1 MTLRWEAAGGSAGI
15 AALVARGD
23 GVEAFAD
30 GALVAAFDATGQA
43 RDVAPAG
50 GAERASRPVPAKKS
64 AKKSS
69 AKKKA
74 AKPASPPELL
84 HVAGAGDVVAAVDAD
99 GALLFRS
106 WEGHTLGSLRLASTE
121 PPVAWRLTACSDD
134 EVVLAMGEW
143 LVWVGVADRKVARR
157 VRARAKVSALAAD
170 DDLVVAGCEGGWA
183 QAFRAGSGEACG
195 AFSAHP
201 DEIAAVAVGP
211 SAIFTA
217 GAGGTIRAW
226 ERKAVDAP
234 APAAIPVTSLHA
246 HGSLVAAGDRAG
258 RVRLLRGARD
268 AGSLSAGQDVVHVR
282 VSKDETLLAVS
293 SQLAIRAAA
302 PWSAPRP
309 IILRETASCVAADDD
324 YLFCGTSTGAVD
336 VYDLDRLA
344 HLTTHR
350 LTDGDVSALV
360 RLPGALLVVG
370 TGALDGRLF
379 VIDLVQAKV
388 CHRVSAHDDAFGVTA
403 LASDPRGRLVAS
415 GSDEGAIV
423 LLDPAQ
429 GKVLARL
436 RVRETPSSLAFEPS
450 ARRIAC
456 AFADGTAA
464 IVSLGAKGASIT
476 DLPFRGVTRVAW
488 GEDLVVGFS
497 DGRVERGAP
506 WQQKAG

>member
-1 MTLRWEAAGGSAGI
+1 MTLRWEAAGGSAAI

-23 GVEAFAD
+23 GVEAFAG
-30 GALVAAFDATGQA
+30 GALVAAFDAAGE
-43 RDVAPAG
+43 RVAAEG
-50 GAERASRPVPAKKS
+50 ERASRPVPAKTGATKRAS
-64 AKKSS
+64 AKQR
-69 AKKKA
+69 A
-74 AKPASPPELL
+74 AKRSAPELL
-84 HVAGAGDVVAAVDAD
+84 HVAGAGDVVAAIDAD

-106 WEGHTLGSLRLASTE
+106 WEGVTLGALRLASTE
-121 PPVAWRLTACSDD
+121 PPAAWRLTACSDH
-134 EVVLAMGEW
+134 ELVLAMGEW
-143 LVWVGVADRKVARR
+143 LVWVSVADRKVVRR
-157 VRARAKVSALAAD
+157 VRARAKVTSLAAD
-170 DDLVVAGCEGGWA
+170 DELVVAGCEGGWA
-183 QAFRAGSGEACG
+183 QAFRAGSGEPCG

-201 DEIAAVAVGP
+201 DEIAAIAVGP

-217 GAGGTIRAW
+217 GTAGTIRAW
-226 ERKAVDAP
+226 EREAVDTP
-234 APAAIPVTSLHA
+234 ASAAVPITSLHA
-246 HGSLVAAGDRAG
+246 QGSLVAAGDRAG

-268 AGSLSAGQDVVHVR
+268 AGSLSSGQDVVHVR

-302 PWSAPRP
+302 PWNAPRP

-379 VIDLVQAKV
+379 VVDLVEAKV
-388 CHRVSAHDDAFGVTA
+388 CHRVTAHDDAFGVTA
-403 LASDPRGRLVAS
+403 LACDPRGRIVAS

-423 LLDPAQ
+423 LLDPAH

-450 ARRIAC
+450 GRRLAC

-464 IVSLGAKGASIT
+464 IVSLGAKGAALA
-476 DLPFRGVTRVAW
+476 DLPLRGVTRVAW
-488 GEDLVVGFS
+488 GEDLVVGFA
-497 DGRVERGAP
+497 DGRVERGAR